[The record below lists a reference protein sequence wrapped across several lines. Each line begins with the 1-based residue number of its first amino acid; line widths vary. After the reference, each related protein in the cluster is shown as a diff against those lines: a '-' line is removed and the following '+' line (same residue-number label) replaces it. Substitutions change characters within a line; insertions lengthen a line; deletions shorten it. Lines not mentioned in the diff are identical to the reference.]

1 MQDHTTNE
9 TTVKLCECG
18 CGQPAPIAQRSNA
31 RLRHVK
37 GQPNRFIPGHHVR
50 LRKYPPMEDRFWAK
64 VNKDGPICEL
74 LGSNCWEWSAALDR
88 KGYGVIGIKGSH
100 IARAHRI
107 AWELANGSIPDG
119 MEVCHRCDNPAC
131 VRVSHLFLGDHTDNM
146 RDMTAKGRHNGDGK
160 PHGIEHHNA
169 KLDDERVAEIRSR
182 TATGESKIAIAA
194 EYGVSV
200 SLIYAIHHRKIWQH
214 VNP

>member
-1 MQDHTTNE
+1 MSDDTTNE
-9 TTVKLCECG
+9 TTRKLCECG
-18 CGQPAPIAQRSNA
+18 CGQPAPIAKNNYPA
-31 RLRHVK
+31 FGHVK
-37 GQPNRFIPGHHVR
+37 GQPVRFIQGHHNKVR
-50 LRKYPPMEDRFWAK
+50 ATIPIADRFWPK
-64 VNKDGPICEL
+64 VNKNGPICER

-88 KGYGVIGIKGSH
+88 RGYGVLGIKGSRT
-100 IARAHRI
+100 ASAHRI
-107 AWELANGSIPDG
+107 AWELTNGNIPDG